1 MQKTFKELEMKKIL
15 LVEDTLPVGKM
26 IQKRLE
32 NSGDFS
38 VTWVQTMAE
47 CVALLQE
54 RAYDFFIAILDFNLP
69 DAHHGEVIAK
79 VVHHNLPTIVFTG
92 YVSEEVREKVWSH
105 NVVDYVLK
113 EDVLSLDYILNL
125 LDRLEKNATTRVLL
139 VDSDHD
145 NRQNLSALL
154 RVHRYHVLTADSG
167 EQALEIMEEDP
178 DIKLTITASKLP
190 GMGGLDLIQ
199 QIRKKFCPEDMA
211 IVGMVSKGDHITSAR
226 FLKYGANDFFVKE
239 TFLPEEFYGRIN
251 HLLSTLEHIQLIR
264 TSALKDFLTG
274 LSNRRYFFM
283 TGEKLYASAK
293 RDNLSLVCA
302 MFDIDFFKKVND
314 SHGHEA
320 GDLVL
325 KQVAKILQKRMRK
338 TDIVARM
345 GGEEFCILAVNMD
358 INEASRIFNELR
370 TQIEQAIVVLPDT
383 MEKVQVTISCGIC
396 TTHTDSLEN
405 MVKKADFSLYKAK
418 EGGRNQV
425 VADI

>member
-1 MQKTFKELEMKKIL
+1 MKKIL

-26 IQKRLE
+26 IQSRLE
-32 NSGDFS
+32 SNGDFT
-38 VTWVQTMAE
+38 VTWVKTMAA
-47 CVALLQE
+47 CISLLEE

-69 DAHHGEVIAK
+69 DARHGEVIAK
-79 VVHHNLPTIVFTG
+79 VVDHNLPAIVFTG

-113 EDVLSLDYILNL
+113 EDVLSLDYILKL
-125 LDRLEKNATTRVLL
+125 LERLEKNDATRVLL
-139 VDSDHD
+139 VDNDID
-145 NRQNLSALL
+145 NRQKFLTLL
-154 RVHRYHVLTADSG
+154 RVHRYHVLIADSG
-167 EQALEIMEEDP
+167 EQALQIIEQEP

-190 GMGGLDLIQ
+190 GIDGLDLIR

-211 IVGMVSKGDHITSAR
+211 IIGLVSKGEHITSAR

-239 TFLPEEFYGRIN
+239 TVMPEEFYGRIN
-251 HLLSTLEHIQLIR
+251 QLLSTLEHIELIR
-264 TSALKDFLTG
+264 TSALQDFLTG

-314 SHGHEA
+314 TYGHES

-325 KQVAKILQKRMRK
+325 KQVAQTMQNRMRK
-338 TDIVARM
+338 TDIVARL

-358 INEASRIFNELR
+358 LNEVNRIFNELR
-370 TQIEQAIVVLPDT
+370 QQIEHATVVLPDAKG
-383 MEKVQVTISCGIC
+383 EIQVTISGGIC
-396 TTHTDSLEN
+396 STLTDSLES
-405 MVKKADFSLYKAK
+405 MVKIADSHLYMAK
-418 EGGRNQV
+418 EGGRNQIV
-425 VADI
+425 SDL

>member
-1 MQKTFKELEMKKIL
+1 MKKIL

-26 IQKRLE
+26 IQSRLE
-32 NSGDFS
+32 SNGDFT
-38 VTWVQTMAE
+38 VTWVKTMAA
-47 CVALLQE
+47 CISLLEE

-69 DAHHGEVIAK
+69 DARHGEVIAK
-79 VVHHNLPTIVFTG
+79 VVDHNLPAIVFTG

-113 EDVLSLDYILNL
+113 EDVLSLDYILKL
-125 LDRLEKNATTRVLL
+125 LERLEKNDATRVLL
-139 VDSDHD
+139 VDNDID
-145 NRQNLSALL
+145 NRQKFLTLL
-154 RVHRYHVLTADSG
+154 RVHRYHVLIADSG
-167 EQALEIMEEDP
+167 EQALQIIEQDP

-190 GMGGLDLIQ
+190 GIDGLDLIR

-211 IVGMVSKGDHITSAR
+211 IIGLVSKGEHITSAR

-239 TFLPEEFYGRIN
+239 TVMPEEFYGRIN
-251 HLLSTLEHIQLIR
+251 QLLSTLEHIELIR
-264 TSALKDFLTG
+264 TSALQDFLTG

-314 SHGHEA
+314 TYGHES

-325 KQVAKILQKRMRK
+325 KQVAQTMQNRMRK
-338 TDIVARM
+338 TDIVARL

-358 INEASRIFNELR
+358 LNEVNRIFNELR
-370 TQIEQAIVVLPDT
+370 QQIEHATVVLPDAKG
-383 MEKVQVTISCGIC
+383 EIQVTISGGIC
-396 TTHTDSLEN
+396 STLADSLEN
-405 MVKKADFSLYKAK
+405 MVKIADSHLYMAK
-418 EGGRNQV
+418 EGGRNQIV
-425 VADI
+425 SDL

>member
-1 MQKTFKELEMKKIL
+1 MKKKKEIL

-26 IQKRLE
+26 IQRRLE
-32 NSGDFS
+32 RNGDFKIS
-38 VTWVQTMAE
+38 WVKTMAE

-79 VVHHNLPTIVFTG
+79 VVNHNLPAIVFTG

-125 LDRLEKNATTRVLL
+125 LDRLEKNGGTQILL
-139 VDSDHD
+139 VDSDSD
-145 NRQNLSALL
+145 NRQNLLDLL
-154 RVHRYHVLTADSG
+154 RVHRYQILTADSG
-167 EQALEIMEEDP
+167 EQALEIIDEDP
-178 DIKLTITASKLP
+178 DIKLTITASHLP
-190 GMGGLDLIQ
+190 GMDGLELIQ
-199 QIRKKFCPEDMA
+199 QIRKKFCPEDMS
-211 IVGMVSKGDHITSAR
+211 IIGMVSKGDHITSAR
-226 FLKYGANDFFVKE
+226 FLKYGANDFFVRE

-251 HLLSTLEHIQLIR
+251 QLLSTLEHIQLIR

-274 LSNRRYFFM
+274 LHNRRYFFM

-325 KQVAKILQKRMRK
+325 KHVAKILQKRMRK
-338 TDIVARM
+338 TDIVARI

-358 INEASRIFNELR
+358 LKEVNRIFNELLQ
-370 TQIEQAIVVLPDT
+370 QIEQSIVVLPDA
-383 MEKVQVTISCGIC
+383 MGEVQVTLSGGIC
-396 TTHTDSLEN
+396 TKLSDSLED
-405 MVKKADFSLYKAK
+405 MAKKADIFLYKAK
-418 EGGRNQV
+418 RGGRNRIV
-425 VADI
+425 SDV